1 MNTFAPSNPL
11 IRQGWLRAMLY
22 AIPFAVLAVFISMQG
37 PAEFISGP
45 LQPKFYGLVF
55 ALAAILITYIFRQ
68 LIDRKSFMS
77 LGLSING
84 YWRDAIA
91 GGMLAVFIVAAAS
104 LILKATDHLKWTDI
118 IFDPRN
124 LFIILGSTIL
134 TAFGEELVFRGYILS
149 NLMESF
155 NKWLALL
162 ISALLFML
170 FHWSSIGFLPLL
182 NTFIIGLVLGLT
194 YIYTRNLWFPICFHI
209 GWKFFEA
216 PILGFPVE
224 GGQQTLLQADI
235 NGDANITGGTA
246 GLEGSFVFTV
256 IALMSLVALYLFFQ
270 RKINLQ
276 SQPVPGRI

>member
-1 MNTFAPSNPL
+1 MNTFASSNPL
-11 IRQGWLRAMLY
+11 IRQGWLRAALY
-22 AIPFAVLAVFISMQG
+22 AIPFALLVVFISVQG
-37 PAEFISGP
+37 RAEFISGP
-45 LQPKFYGLVF
+45 LQPKFYDLVF

-77 LGLSING
+77 LGLSVNG

-104 LILKATDHLKWTDI
+104 TILKTTGHLKWTDI
-118 IFDPRN
+118 IFDPRS
-124 LFIILGSTIL
+124 LFIILGSTVLI
-134 TAFGEELVFRGYILS
+134 AFAEELIFRGYILS
-149 NLMESF
+149 NLMLSF

-162 ISALLFML
+162 VSALLFML
-170 FHWSSIGFLPLL
+170 FHWSAIGFLPLL

-209 GWKFFEA
+209 GWKFFEG

-235 NGDANITGGTA
+235 TGDGNITGGTA

-256 IALMSLVALYLFFQ
+256 IALLGLVALYLFFQ
-270 RKINLQ
+270 KKLNLQ
-276 SQPVPGRI
+276 SQPAPGRI